1 MAALRF
7 LVFYTIFILF
17 ISWVSAQAG
26 TTIFSNSEDMQNL
39 VADAPANYYNPIWY
53 IGALG
58 AFMSLSTEFTLVYIV
73 MITPLIIGIVYIV
86 AATLSG
92 SGA

>member
-26 TTIFSNSEDMQNL
+26 TTIFSNSDAMQGL
-39 VADAPANYYNPIWY
+39 IDDAPANYWNPLWY

-58 AFMSLSTEFTLVYIV
+58 AFMSLSSEFTLIYIV
-73 MITPLIIGIVYIV
+73 IITPLILGIVYIV
-86 AATLSG
+86 ASAIAG
-92 SGA
+92 YGA

>member
-17 ISWVSAQAG
+17 VSWISAQAG
-26 TTIFSNSEDMQNL
+26 TTIFSNSDAMQGL
-39 VADAPANYYNPIWY
+39 IDDAPANYWNPVWY

-58 AFMSLSTEFTLVYIV
+58 AFMSLSTEFTIVYIV
-73 MITPLIIGIVYIV
+73 MLSPLIVGIVYIV
-86 AATLSG
+86 ASTIA
-92 SGA
+92 GAGA

>member
-7 LVFYTIFILF
+7 LMFYTIFILF
-17 ISWVSAQAG
+17 VSWVSAQAG

-39 VADAPANYYNPIWY
+39 INDAPVNYWNPIWY

-58 AFMSLSTEFTLVYIV
+58 AFMSLSTEFTLIYIV
-73 MITPLIIGIVYIV
+73 MITPLVVGIVYVI
-86 AATLSG
+86 ASAIAG
-92 SGA
+92 YGA